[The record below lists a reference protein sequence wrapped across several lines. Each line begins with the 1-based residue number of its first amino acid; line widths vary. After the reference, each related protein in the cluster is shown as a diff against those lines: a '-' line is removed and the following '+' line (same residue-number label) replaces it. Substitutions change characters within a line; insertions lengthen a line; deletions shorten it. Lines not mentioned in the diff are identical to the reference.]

1 MTGGGVAALLDDLA
15 RRGGTATA
23 GALRARHGRAALDR
37 AVEGGE
43 VCRLAYGVY
52 GLPAASSPLLAA
64 ASVRGVVSHTSAAR
78 LWLVDPVVRE
88 QRVSVTVPPTASRRS
103 APGVR
108 LHWSTLQPDDVV
120 DGRVTA
126 PLRTTLD
133 CARSLPFA
141 EGLAVADGFLR
152 RGLVTRGDLVAA
164 AVVSPARGRARA
176 TAVAAA
182 ADGRSANPFES
193 ALRAAVLE
201 GGAGEFVPQVE
212 VRTLDH
218 GWVRPDLVDLGRRL
232 ALEADSFAW
241 HGSRSAL
248 AADCRRY
255 NALVATG
262 FLVLRFPWELVMGDP
277 ARVAADVRAVVDLVD
292 GRRVTGRGRSSA
304 GA

>member
-1 MTGGGVAALLDDLA
+1 M
-15 RRGGTATA
+15 
-23 GALRARHGRAALDR
+23 
-37 AVEGGE
+37 
-43 VCRLAYGVY
+43 Y
-52 GLPAASSPLLAA
+52 GLPAAPSPLLAA
-64 ASVRGVVSHTSAAR
+64 AGVRGVVSHASAAR
-78 LWLVDPVVRE
+78 LWLVDPLVRE
-88 QRVSVTVPPTASRRS
+88 QEVSVTVPPTASRRS

-108 LHWSTLQPDDVV
+108 LHWSTLRPDDVV
-120 DGRVTA
+120 DGRVTS

-133 CARSLPFA
+133 CVRSLPFA

-176 TAVAAA
+176 TTVAAA

-201 GGAGEFVPQVE
+201 GGAGDFVPQVE
-212 VRTLDH
+212 VRTPGH

-232 ALEADSFAW
+232 ALEADSLAW

-262 FLVLRFPWELVMGDP
+262 FLVLRFPWELVMSDP

-292 GRRVTGRGRSSA
+292 GRRARDSRSWSEVRRAPGR
-304 GA
+304 